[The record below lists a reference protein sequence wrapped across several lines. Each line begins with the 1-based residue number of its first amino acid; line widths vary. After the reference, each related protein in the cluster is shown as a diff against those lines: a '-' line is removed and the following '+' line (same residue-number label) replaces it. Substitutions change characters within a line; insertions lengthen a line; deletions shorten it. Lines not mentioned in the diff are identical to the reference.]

1 MFENICLILMKTLNP
16 ILLQLIWF
24 ISISQLRKF
33 DFVEENFPAYDQDL
47 MKKADGFLVDIALYD
62 DHCETARNKYKVI
75 VARS

>member
-1 MFENICLILMKTLNP
+1 MKTLNP

>member
-1 MFENICLILMKTLNP
+1 MKTLNP

-24 ISISQLRKF
+24 IFISQLRKF
-33 DFVEENFPAYDQDL
+33 DFVEEKCPAYDQDL

-62 DHCETARNKYKVI
+62 DHCETARNKFKVI